1 MFRIT
6 AAATVLVLGVL
17 TLPASAANE
26 DSGPRTVLT
35 LPVVRTPTRPAALPL
50 LYVSLA
56 GLQAYDVYS
65 TRTALGRGAYEA
77 NPLMGGVAGSTTGL
91 VVAKAVS
98 TAGIIFISER
108 LWKRNRVGAILTVIA
123 ANGVMAAVAM
133 NNARVLNQQH

>member
-1 MFRIT
+1 MFRIA
-6 AAATVLVLGVL
+6 AAATILVLGVS
-17 TLPASAANE
+17 TLPARAA
-26 DSGPRTVLT
+26 DGDGAPRTVLT
-35 LPVVRTPTRPAALPL
+35 LPIVKTPARPVALPL

-65 TRTALGRGAYEA
+65 TRTALGRGAVEA

-98 TAGIIFISER
+98 TAGTILLAER
-108 LWKRNRVGAILTVIA
+108 LWKKNRVAAILTVVV

-133 NNARVLNQQH
+133 NNARTLNNLR

>member
-1 MFRIT
+1 MFRT
-6 AAATVLVLGVL
+6 AAAIILALGL
-17 TLPASAANE
+17 STLPAYAAGE
-26 DSGPRTVLT
+26 DSAPRIVLT

-50 LYVSLA
+50 LYAGLV

-65 TRTALGRGAYEA
+65 TRTALGRGASEA
-77 NPLMGGVAGSTTGL
+77 NPLMGGVAGNTAGL

-108 LWKRNRVGAILTVIA
+108 LWKKNRVAAILTVA
-123 ANGVMAAVAM
+123 VANGIMAGVAM